1 MIELIFDD
9 RCTGCARCVTVCPT
23 DVLAL
28 DTDGKPRIADQAA
41 CQTCFMC
48 ELYCPGD
55 ALYVHPDC
63 ETPVDLDPA
72 QVLASGLLG
81 QYRRDSGWDEHAHDP
96 RYENQHWRMEG
107 IFALARELAAPPPS
121 PDTGSRHE

>member
-1 MIELIFDD
+1 MIELIFSD
-9 RCTGCARCVTVCPT
+9 RCNGCSQCIAVCPSN
-23 DVLAL
+23 VLAQGS
-28 DTDGKPRIADQAA
+28 DGKPHIAAQAD

-48 ELYCPGD
+48 ELYCHSD

-63 ETPVDLDPA
+63 EQPVSLDPA

-81 QYRRDSGWDEHAHDP
+81 QYRRDSGWDEFASDP

-107 IFALARELAAPPPS
+107 IFVLARELATRQPL
-121 PDTGSRHE
+121 SRNLP

>member
-1 MIELIFDD
+1 MIELIFSD
-9 RCTGCARCVTVCPT
+9 RCNGCSRCVTVCPSN
-23 DVLAL
+23 VLAL
-28 DTDGKPRIADQAA
+28 DAAGVPRIADQAA

-63 ETPVDLDPA
+63 EHPVSLDPA

-81 QYRRDSGWDEHAHDP
+81 QYRRDSGWDEFADDLRHA
-96 RYENQHWRMEG
+96 NQHWRMEG
-107 IFALARELAAPPPS
+107 IFALARDLITASPS
-121 PDTGSRHE
+121 PTTGHRHE